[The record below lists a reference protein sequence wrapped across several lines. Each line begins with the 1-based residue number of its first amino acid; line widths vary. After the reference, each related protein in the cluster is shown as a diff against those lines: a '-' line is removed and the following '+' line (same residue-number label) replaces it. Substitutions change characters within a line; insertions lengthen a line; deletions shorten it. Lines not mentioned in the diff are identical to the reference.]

1 MAKLRVTI
9 IDEVRDR
16 RLKVDLPDDAA
27 IEKLLPALAK
37 KLGLPLVAYQLT
49 HEATGRALGGDQT
62 LASFGVKE
70 GDALRLA
77 EAREEA
83 PSVPRLDEEEAIPIW
98 QKVPVWA
105 WVGIGGVV
113 LLIAVAGAFLA
124 GRGARPEPTVTVVA
138 EVATPTATA
147 AAMPQPTATP
157 VAPTFTPLPPTDT
170 PVPTSTPRPK
180 ATPVSPTD
188 TPMPPTDTPVPTPA
202 KPTTT
207 LAPGQ
212 LESERAAQITARGT
226 IRVGVHE
233 SPGLWPL
240 SIWQGDSCSGFEIDL
255 AQEIV
260 KWLFDGKV
268 SIEWVLLTAAERLQA
283 LESGQIDFLI
293 RNTTHTRSRE
303 EFGLWTSN
311 YFLDGSRLLV
321 RQNEGYTG
329 IEDLSGG
336 SVSVVAGTKWET
348 DLYEAADAIG
358 VQITTV
364 SFEDYD
370 AAFAAFTEGRTD
382 AFIYDWSVL
391 LALSQGDPVY
401 QVVGEILSSES
412 LGTSEP
418 LAIGIPPNN
427 PDFRNE
433 VDGALQEII
442 ADGTWQMFYDR
453 WFPDPPPWTLEEM
466 LAEPPPNR

>member
-1 MAKLRVTI
+1 MT
-9 IDEVRDR
+9 EF
-16 RLKVDLPDDAA
+16 
-27 IEKLLPALAK
+27 
-37 KLGLPLVAYQLT
+37 GLQVNIS
-49 HEATGRALGGDQT
+49 ALGY
-62 LASFGVKE
+62 LAIVF
-70 GDALRLA
+70 LL
-77 EAREEA
+77 
-83 PSVPRLDEEEAIPIW
+83 
-98 QKVPVWA
+98 
-105 WVGIGGVV
+105 GGFV
-113 LLIAVAGAFLA
+113 LLLAGTGILKQISGTTIEQGPKTIVAGLLITLLGVGGLLFDMASPPPTPTELA
-124 GRGARPEPTVTVVA
+124 GVTFTPTVTPVPPTSTLTS
-138 EVATPTATA
+138 TPL
-147 AAMPQPTATP
+147 PTATP
-157 VAPTFTPLPPTDT
+157 VLPTDT
-170 PVPTSTPRPK
+170 PVPTSTPRPT

-260 KWLFDGKV
+260 KRLFDGKV
-268 SIEWVLLTAAERLQA
+268 SIEWVLLTAAERLQV

-336 SVSVVAGTKWET
+336 SVSVVVGTKWET

-370 AAFAAFTEGRTD
+370 ATFAAFTEGRTD